1 MKKQKK
7 LSIHGFGKRCLSAV
21 VSLALT
27 VSILPA
33 FPARAEEPAL
43 LKAGAINTSED
54 HVTRNQPFSS
64 GTAGSTYFRIPAFI
78 VTKNGNL
85 LAAADARYS
94 TGGDGGGLDTIA
106 SVSMDGGKTWKYSF
120 PLYFPD
126 SNGYAGNTATT
137 IIDPV
142 LVQDAAGTI
151 YCMADVNPTGV
162 TTMGGYIQPG
172 VGTGY
177 ITVDGQERLALTSD
191 YSNVNTLPTDDN
203 KTVYEYY
210 VGDWNEAG
218 YAPVISREDGAASTY
233 AVDKWYNLYT
243 VRNDEYVADLTQ
255 KQVNSDTDIQQNVF
269 YKDSVLHVYNTGY
282 IMYAKSTDDGL
293 TWSDP
298 EILNPQIKREN
309 GTEKALLVS
318 PGNGTLTSNNT
329 IVIPFYDHGDGE
341 ENASIIWSEDNGATW
356 KRSGDVPGASA
367 GGWWSSESEVV
378 ELEDG
383 TLRMFFRSGQGTV
396 CYADATKGSNGEYSF
411 SAPVSTG
418 VSCTSTCNVTALSYS
433 KKIDGKQA
441 ILVGAPGGGG
451 RSNGK
456 IFCFLVDEED
466 KSLTLKHTYSV
477 PNSSSTYA
485 YSCMA
490 ELNDGTIGLLWEN
503 AGAAIRYDQFNIL
516 ELVPNGYIEGAEI
529 DLQLYANETYSR
541 EYTVENQYMT
551 GITVQPNAAVATAEL
566 VRGTSHEE
574 TIIPMYAHIA
584 NQESSLES
592 FSTSADPGLKIA
604 DAEFTITSTGTDKIY
619 TIYNESKRVYLT
631 HLNYADNYFSS
642 TAGNMKIENVGGGS
656 TVRICKEN
664 GERYIIFFFK
674 EMNFNGN
681 GGGYTEDA
689 RWSGEMTLLEKKD
702 TAGAD
707 DLIPG
712 YQAVSQVTS
721 GKKYLITY
729 LYNNRVI
736 VLYPTNGKTNQT
748 KLVGTADT
756 KTTYEPSTVTITG
769 KGEGTT
775 KAVIDG
781 MTYNITCLG
790 NRKLH
795 LAAGQNYFIAG
806 AENFTSADTSV
817 ATVEKGKETRKA
829 LFDCLQ
835 ESNNNLNGYSQTPNW
850 DINMSGAE
858 FTIESSGDLYTI
870 YSPTEEVY
878 LVNSNAAS
886 YFAGTAVTQSLTPVE
901 NSDGTTSFEIR
912 RVSNDDKNN
921 RYVYFFYEKMGFDA
935 VSAKSGFE
943 ARGDFGFEFL
953 EKQETTTN
961 LDPIPGYRRVSSIT
975 PGKSYLIT
983 EYYDDGI
990 IVLYPRNGIVN
1001 QSKLYQAVEVE
1012 GVFVTAKIPGRS
1024 TTVTIDGVLYEIT
1037 IEQCRHDGEKSTQ
1050 NMREAG
1056 CEEKGYTGDTYCS
1069 ICNEKIAD
1077 GQEIPSLGHSWN
1089 EGVITKEVT
1098 LEEDGEKTYTCQWDA
1113 AHTRTEAI
1121 SSLDYAKTTLQTRI
1135 TEAQAEAAK
1144 TEVYTEASLTAL
1156 GTAIKDANDVAGKTD
1171 AAKQEILSAL
1181 SSLETAVRA
1190 LTTKA
1195 VQEKIDE
1202 LTELLSGKE
1211 ENLDLY
1217 TEASRNALTAA
1228 YKKGQDLIDAGSEDT
1243 VALANAIQ
1251 EIRDAKNGLVTK
1263 DVQGKV
1269 DDLTQLLEKKEE
1281 NLDGYTEASRN
1292 ALTAA
1297 YAKAQALIDNG
1308 SRDADA
1314 LAQAIREIEAA
1325 LNNLRTPAQEARAE
1339 AVTKLDSQLSVSE
1352 GYLAKKDSYTAE
1364 SLAALQ
1370 SAIDKAKAVKND
1382 ATKDA
1387 AAVKAAEEALKTA
1400 IAGLVPKKTDQNPGN
1415 TETPVLAVGSTFT
1428 YKNAVYKVTESKAG
1442 SGTVSF
1448 VKPSKK
1454 TNKKFTIPAVVKKDG
1469 ISFKVTAIEKN
1480 AFKANKKLTQVVI
1493 GKNVKN
1499 IGANAFSGDSRLK
1512 KITIKSTVLAKAG
1525 KNALK
1530 GVNAACKIKVPK
1542 SKRTSYTKILKKK
1555 GQKST
1560 VKIV

>member
-1 MKKQKK
+1 
-7 LSIHGFGKRCLSAV
+7 
-21 VSLALT
+21 
-27 VSILPA
+27 
-33 FPARAEEPAL
+33 
-43 LKAGAINTSED
+43 
-54 HVTRNQPFSS
+54 
-64 GTAGSTYFRIPAFI
+64 
-78 VTKNGNL
+78 
-85 LAAADARYS
+85 
-94 TGGDGGGLDTIA
+94 
-106 SVSMDGGKTWKYSF
+106 MDGGKTWKYSF

-191 YSNVNTLPTDDN
+191 YSDVNTLPTDDN
-203 KTVYEYY
+203 NTVYEYY

-218 YAPVISREDGAASTY
+218 YAPVIRREDGTASTY

-243 VRNDEYVADLTQ
+243 VTNGTYVADLTQ

-282 IMYAKSTDDGL
+282 IMCAKSTDDGL

-298 EILNPQIKREN
+298 EILNPQIKRDN

-318 PGNGTLTSNNT
+318 PGNGTLTSDHT

-367 GGWWSSESEVV
+367 NGWWSSESEVV
-378 ELEDG
+378 ELKDG
-383 TLRMFFRSGQGTV
+383 TLRMFFRSGKGTV

-418 VSCTSTCNVTALSYS
+418 ISCTSTCNVTALSYS
-433 KKIDGKQA
+433 KEIDGKQA

-466 KSLTLKHTYSV
+466 NSLTLKHTYSV

-503 AGAAIRYDQFNIL
+503 AGAAIRYDNFNIL

-529 DLQLYANETYSR
+529 DLQLYANDTYSR
-541 EYTVENQYMT
+541 EYTIGSEYMT
-551 GITVQPNAAVATAEL
+551 GITKQPDEAVATAEL
-566 VRGTSHEE
+566 VRGESHEE
-574 TIIPMYAHIA
+574 IIIPVYAHIA
-584 NQESSLES
+584 NKASSLES
-592 FSTSADPGLKIA
+592 FSSSADPELNIS

-619 TIYNESKRVYLT
+619 TIYNESKNVYLT
-631 HLNYADNYFSS
+631 HANYASTYFSS
-642 TAGNMKIENVGGGS
+642 SEGKMKIESTGDGS
-656 TVRICKEN
+656 KVRICKED
-664 GERYIIFFFK
+664 GTRYIIFFFNN
-674 EMNFNGN
+674 MDFNGN
-681 GGGYTEDA
+681 SGGYTEDA
-689 RWSGEMTLLEKKD
+689 RWSGDLTLLEKKD

-712 YQAVSQVTS
+712 YEAVSQVTS

-729 LYNNRVI
+729 RYNDKVI
-736 VLYPTNGKTNQT
+736 VLYPTNGTANQT

-756 KTTYEPSTVTITG
+756 KVTYDPSTVTITG

-790 NRKLH
+790 NRKIR
-795 LAAGQNYFIAG
+795 LAAGQKYFVEG
-806 AENFTSADTSV
+806 AESFTSADTGI

-835 ESNNNLNGYSQTPNW
+835 TSNNDLEGYSKTPNW
-850 DINMSGAE
+850 DINMAGAE
-858 FTIESSGDLYTI
+858 FTIDRSGDHYTI
-870 YSPTEEVY
+870 YSPTEEMY
-878 LVNSNAAS
+878 LVNSNATS
-886 YFAGTAVTQSLTPVE
+886 YFAGTPVTQSLTPVE

-912 RVSNDDKNN
+912 RVSNDNWNN
-921 RYVYFFYEKMGFDA
+921 RYVYFFYERMGFDA
-935 VSAKSGFE
+935 VANKSGFE
-943 ARGDFGFEFL
+943 TRGDFGFEFL

-961 LDPIPGYRRVSSIT
+961 LDPIPGYRRASTIT

-983 EYYDDGI
+983 EYYEDGI

-1001 QSKLYQAVEVE
+1001 QSKLYQVVEVE
-1012 GVFVTAKIPGRS
+1012 GAFITAKVPGAA
-1024 TTVTIDGVLYEIT
+1024 TTVTIDGVIYEIT
-1037 IEQCRHDGEKSTQ
+1037 VEECRHEGEKYIQ
-1050 NMREAG
+1050 DMREAG
-1056 CEEKGYTGDTYCS
+1056 CEEKGYSGDTYCS
-1069 ICNEKIAD
+1069 ICNKKIAD
-1077 GQEIPSLGHSWN
+1077 GQEIPAPGHSWN

-1098 LEEDGEKTYTCQWDA
+1098 LEEDGEKTYTCQRDA
-1113 AHTRTEAI
+1113 DHTRTEII
-1121 SSLDYAKTTLQTRI
+1121 SSLEYARTILQTKI
-1135 TEAQAEAAK
+1135 TEAQTEASK
-1144 TEVYTEASLTAL
+1144 TGVYTEASITAL
-1156 GTAIKDANDVAGKTD
+1156 GTVIASAGGVAEKSDAS
-1171 AAKQEILSAL
+1171 KQEILSAL
-1181 SSLETAVRA
+1181 DSLEDAVGA
-1190 LTTKA
+1190 LITKA
-1195 VQEKIDE
+1195 AQEKIDE
-1202 LTELLSGKE
+1202 LTALLSSKE
-1211 ENLDLY
+1211 ENLDDY
-1217 TEASRNALTAA
+1217 TETSRNALTAA
-1228 YKKGQDLIDAGSEDT
+1228 YEKGQELIDTGSADAA
-1243 VALANAIQ
+1243 ALANAIQ
-1251 EIRDAKNGLVTK
+1251 EIKDAKNGLVTK

-1269 DDLTQLLEKKEE
+1269 DVLTQLLEKKEE
-1281 NLDGYTEASRN
+1281 SLDAYTEASRN

-1297 YAKAQALIDNG
+1297 YAKAKALIDNG

-1339 AVTKLDSQLSVSE
+1339 AVAKLDSQLSVSE

-1370 SAIDKAKAVKND
+1370 SAIDQAKAVKND
-1382 ATKDA
+1382 ASKDA

-1400 IAGLVPKKTDQNPGN
+1400 IDALVPKKTDQDPGN
-1415 TETPVLAVGSTFT
+1415 TGTVVPVGRTFT
-1428 YKNAVYKVTESKAG
+1428 YKNAVYKVTGTKAG
-1442 SGTVSF
+1442 AATVSF

-1480 AFKANKKLTQVVI
+1480 AFKGNKMLTQVVI
-1493 GKNVKN
+1493 GKNVKS